1 MLMFDERRVLRE
13 QFALLLAQND
23 PKNLIKTYFINEGPA
38 MLQDFPTDLKTY
50 DDYSVRVI
58 EYCLISRWSLTP
70 SLMEVLLTQLLATG
84 VSAGTALLSAALTRV
99 KQRQDPND
107 GVFDTHWVLRE
118 QPFLNRHDLRPVLK
132 TFIQSSD
139 RSLLQIN
146 GPGAGLSY
154 TAELLDY
161 LAGQF
166 DELHFVPVKIPE
178 SGAPSYTVEAFA
190 ADLLDPMGV
199 DTPPSSGSSDAAN
212 LSRLILR
219 KTRQQKGL
227 WIFLLDGFGAADLQ
241 PSVKEL
247 ARLLATGSTGP
258 EYRRKMRVIL
268 INYGEP
274 CAELPRA
281 AVASESVP
289 LPSVTRQDV
298 IKCLTQLNEL
308 RTQKGRPPIDGLGTI
323 ADRIMAGGPEE
334 SGSEEITAIE
344 TEEDDPEKKEK
355 KRKKEKA
362 RLRHLYDQLWTVAT
376 QL

>member
-1 MLMFDERRVLRE
+1 MLTFDERKVLRD
-13 QFALLLAQND
+13 QFGLVLSQND
-23 PKNLIKTYFINEGPA
+23 PKNLIKTYFVNEAPT
-38 MLQDFPTDLKTY
+38 MLRDFPADLKTY

-70 SLMEVLLTQLLATG
+70 SLMELLLTQLLASG
-84 VSAGTALLSAALTRV
+84 LSSGTVLLTAALTRV
-99 KQRQDPND
+99 RSRQDPND
-107 GVFDTHWVLRE
+107 RVFDTRWVLNE
-118 QPFLNRHDLRPVLK
+118 QPFLNRNDLRPVLK

-178 SGAPSYTVEAFA
+178 SGAPSYSVEAFA
-190 ADLLDPMGV
+190 ADLLDPMGIDV
-199 DTPPSSGSSDAAN
+199 PPSSGSSDAAN
-212 LSRLILR
+212 LCRLILR
-219 KTRQQKGL
+219 STKQQQGV
-227 WIFLLDGFGAADLQ
+227 WIFLMDGFGEADLQ

-247 ARLLATGSTGP
+247 ARLLAVRCTAP
-258 EYRRKMRVIL
+258 EYRRKMRVVF

-274 CAELPRA
+274 CADLPRA
-281 AVASESVP
+281 AVARESVP

-298 IKCLTQLNEL
+298 IECLIQLNEL
-308 RTQKGRPPIDGLGTI
+308 RTQQGRPAIDGLGTI
-323 ADRIMAGGPEE
+323 ADKIMAGIPEE
-334 SGSEEITAIE
+334 SGSEEVAAIAF
-344 TEEDDPEKKEK
+344 EENDPEK
-355 KRKKEKA
+355 KRKKEKV

-376 QL
+376 RL